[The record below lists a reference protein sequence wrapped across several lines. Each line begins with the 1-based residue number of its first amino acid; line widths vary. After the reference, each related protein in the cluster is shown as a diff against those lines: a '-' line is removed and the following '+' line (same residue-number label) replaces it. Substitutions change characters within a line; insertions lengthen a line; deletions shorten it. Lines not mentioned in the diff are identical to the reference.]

1 MGKMNSI
8 DEKILKVLSLYDH
21 LTPLQLW
28 YELGEDDLVEE
39 KLTEGE
45 ILDRLESLRARGFV
59 ETVKWAQVGGRS
71 GYLGYRLIG
80 TVVSK

>member
-28 YELGEDDLVEE
+28 YELGEDDLVKER
-39 KLTEGE
+39 LTEAE
-45 ILDRLESLRARGFV
+45 ILDKLESLRARGFV
-59 ETVKWAQVGGRS
+59 ETVKRAQAGGRS
-71 GYLGYRLIG
+71 GYLGYRPIA
-80 TVVSK
+80 TVVGK